1 MRLAACGDSLFSSKN
16 LVNRLD
22 QRVIKYLKEADG
34 AFTNAEFCTPTPDTP
49 PASGRGY
56 MTSVRADRLDELA
69 DLNLKLIS
77 FVNNHSGDYGWQGIM
92 ETMEAAEA
100 RKLVACGL
108 GRNLMD
114 ARLPRF
120 LDTANGRLG
129 IVATGSTRSEVFAAS
144 DAGAGVAARPGTN
157 PLRWKQAYVLPERE
171 FE

>member
-1 MRLAACGDSLFSSKN
+1 
-16 LVNRLD
+16 
-22 QRVIKYLKEADG
+22 
-34 AFTNAEFCTPTPDTP
+34 
-49 PASGRGY
+49 
-56 MTSVRADRLDELA
+56 
-69 DLNLKLIS
+69 
-77 FVNNHSGDYGWQGIM
+77 M

-108 GRNLMD
+108 GRNLLD

-120 LDTANGRLG
+120 LDTANGRIG

-171 FE
+171 FEQLRALTRCLEQKQV